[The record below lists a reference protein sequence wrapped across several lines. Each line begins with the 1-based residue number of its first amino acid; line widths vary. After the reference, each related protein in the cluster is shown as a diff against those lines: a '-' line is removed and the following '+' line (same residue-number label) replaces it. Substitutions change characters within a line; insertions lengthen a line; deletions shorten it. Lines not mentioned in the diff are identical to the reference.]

1 MMQFLQKNI
10 SLPILF
16 IIGIV
21 LWVLINQTFW
31 ENIKMHWLY
40 DWSYQTKTNSGDIFT
55 SVKIKQVE
63 NIIQKQYYHFS
74 EKSRQEIEDG
84 VISSLVN
91 SLWDKHSSYFNI
103 KDAKDFSEVLRG
115 DFEWIG
121 AVIDEDIKWIIIRKV
136 FDGSPAQKAW
146 LESGDIMTN
155 VWGESMIGLST
166 EEAVKKIRWPKG
178 SKVKI
183 TYIHTDKDVKNE
195 VEIIRDTVFIP
206 SAAEKMLTGSIW
218 YIEVASFWEHTT
230 EEFQK
235 SFQNLTNSGA
245 KGIILDFRNNGGGYL
260 DTAVDILSFLLPEKS
275 TAVIT
280 RENSKNSQITLFTKQ
295 NKFTNTNIPVV
306 MLINELSASAT
317 EITAWALQDFGRA
330 IILGEKSYG
339 KWSVQ
344 EPFALDDGSI
354 LKITIGKWYTPK
366 DRWIDGVGITPD
378 VIIPILTKD
387 FANSY
392 DRQFEW
398 AKKALDLLIKNEN
411 SIEKTKLELKS
422 MDFIK

>member
-121 AVIDEDIKWIIIRKV
+121 AVIDEDINE
-136 FDGSPAQKAW
+136 SL
-146 LESGDIMTN
+146 LEKYLM
-155 VWGESMIGLST
+155 VHRL
-166 EEAVKKIRWPKG
+166 R
-178 SKVKI
+178 
-183 TYIHTDKDVKNE
+183 
-195 VEIIRDTVFIP
+195 R
-206 SAAEKMLTGSIW
+206 
-218 YIEVASFWEHTT
+218 
-230 EEFQK
+230 
-235 SFQNLTNSGA
+235 
-245 KGIILDFRNNGGGYL
+245 LD
-260 DTAVDILSFLLPEKS
+260 
-275 TAVIT
+275 
-280 RENSKNSQITLFTKQ
+280 
-295 NKFTNTNIPVV
+295 
-306 MLINELSASAT
+306 
-317 EITAWALQDFGRA
+317 
-330 IILGEKSYG
+330 
-339 KWSVQ
+339 
-344 EPFALDDGSI
+344 
-354 LKITIGKWYTPK
+354 
-366 DRWIDGVGITPD
+366 
-378 VIIPILTKD
+378 
-387 FANSY
+387 
-392 DRQFEW
+392 
-398 AKKALDLLIKNEN
+398 
-411 SIEKTKLELKS
+411 
-422 MDFIK
+422 